1 MMKHKFVFVCVM
13 AGIFLCACGSNR
25 NNKEGEANAKDTDNV
40 NIQEQDTLKN
50 NTPTSSDLVFI
61 NTIEELWN
69 GSDTVVKAKIEK
81 RTEIGDEIEY
91 DLKINEW
98 IKGSDEND
106 VIKLRVWNNVNNTI
120 TDVKYFDFNE
130 DETYVFFLNHI
141 ESRECYGIS
150 CQTAGLI
157 KVEEDNTVEVQEYDP
172 IFKECK
178 TYEDVTRILK
188 TQIENE
194 N

>member
-1 MMKHKFVFVCVM
+1 MRVRRK
-13 AGIFLCACGSNR
+13 N
-25 NNKEGEANAKDTDNV
+25 DNV

-98 IKGSDEND
+98 IKGSDENG

-120 TDVKYFDFNE
+120 TDVNYFDFNE
-130 DETYVFFLNHI
+130 DETYVF
-141 ESRECYGIS
+141 S
-150 CQTAGLI
+150 
-157 KVEEDNTVEVQEYDP
+157 
-172 IFKECK
+172 
-178 TYEDVTRILK
+178 
-188 TQIENE
+188 
-194 N
+194 

>member
-1 MMKHKFVFVCVM
+1 MKHKVVFVCVI

-25 NNKEGEANAKDTDNV
+25 NNKEGEVNAKDSDNV

-50 NTPTSSDLVFI
+50 NTPTSSDLVLI

-91 DLKINEW
+91 ELKINEW
-98 IKGSDEND
+98 IKGSNENN

-120 TDVKYFDFNE
+120 TDVNYFDFNQ
-130 DETYVFFLNHI
+130 DETYVFFLNQI
-141 ESRECYGIS
+141 ESKDCYGIS
-150 CQTAGLI
+150 CQSAGLI

-172 IFKECK
+172 VFKECR
-178 TYEDVTRILK
+178 TYEDVTGILK
-188 TQIENE
+188 TQLDTKN
-194 N
+194 